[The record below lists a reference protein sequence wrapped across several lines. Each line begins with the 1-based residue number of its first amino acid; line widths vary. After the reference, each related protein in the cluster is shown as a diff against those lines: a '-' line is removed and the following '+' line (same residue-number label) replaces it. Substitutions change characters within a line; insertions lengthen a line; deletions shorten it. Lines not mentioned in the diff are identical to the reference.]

1 MVFGS
6 RSGGERLRRGRLYC
20 GSLVVI
26 LGASA
31 FTIGVAA
38 VPAMATAS
46 DCVSSG
52 TGYAAE
58 TNSAGNGAYQLQ
70 WHQVW
75 SKNSRAFCT
84 DFYLTSQT
92 VGDNYAGFYKDV
104 NDTLWT
110 ISNAG
115 FVHENAGSDGNA
127 GIDFITN
134 VQVNTQMNIG
144 GSLAFNTPWNEYIT
158 VKF

>member
-1 MVFGS
+1 MAVA
-6 RSGGERLRRGRLYC
+6 
-20 GSLVVI
+20 

-31 FTIGVAA
+31 FIFGISA

-46 DCVSSG
+46 DCASSG
-52 TGYAAE
+52 TGYAAIA
-58 TNSAGNGAYQLQ
+58 NSAGGSQYLLQ

-92 VGDNYAGFYKDV
+92 VGDDYAGFYKGV
-104 NDTLWT
+104 NDTFWT

-115 FVHENAGSDGNA
+115 FIHEDAGSDGNA

-134 VQVNTQMNIG
+134 VQVNTQMDIG
-144 GSLAFNTPWNEYIT
+144 GSLAFKDPWNEYIT